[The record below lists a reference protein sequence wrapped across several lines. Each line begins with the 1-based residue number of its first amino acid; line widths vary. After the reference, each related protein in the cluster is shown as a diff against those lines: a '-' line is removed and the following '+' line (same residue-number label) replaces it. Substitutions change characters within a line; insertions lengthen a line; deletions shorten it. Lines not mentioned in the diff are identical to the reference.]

1 MKDYSYLIDE
11 ICPSLKSQELIRK
24 IIPILVNWAKHAK
37 TDGTYRDLNVLL
49 GYSDGRFSGIGYQLG
64 LVSEVFRLLS
74 GEIGVEIPTLNALV
88 NNSKTGLP
96 SEGFSY
102 VFPDY
107 DKYDDDK
114 KKELVSLLNTK
125 AIGFRNW
132 DWVLSLLGLKP
143 KTSLKEESII
153 RSGQLGMGG
162 ESDEHRKLKEYVAAH
177 PEIVG
182 LKKDEQGCMEYTLLS
197 GDRLDVFFKDS
208 NVAVEIKSE
217 ISSDADVL
225 RGLFQCVK
233 YKSILDAEAQVHG
246 QKQNARAILLLGK
259 SLSVSNRQVQ
269 TDLGIEVIEKIKNV
283 E

>member
-182 LKKDEQGCMEYTLLS
+182 LKKGEQGCMEYTLLS

-269 TDLGIEVIEKIKNV
+269 TDLGIEVIEKIKI
-283 E
+283 

>member
-1 MKDYSYLIDE
+1 MMKDYSYLIDE

-37 TDGTYRDLNVLL
+37 TDGTYGDLNVLL

-114 KKELVSLLNTK
+114 KKELVSFISVPLK
-125 AIGFRNW
+125 
-132 DWVLSLLGLKP
+132 LG
-143 KTSLKEESII
+143 
-153 RSGQLGMGG
+153 R
-162 ESDEHRKLKEYVAAH
+162 
-177 PEIVG
+177 
-182 LKKDEQGCMEYTLLS
+182 
-197 GDRLDVFFKDS
+197 
-208 NVAVEIKSE
+208 
-217 ISSDADVL
+217 
-225 RGLFQCVK
+225 VK
-233 YKSILDAEAQVHG
+233 Y
-246 QKQNARAILLLGK
+246 
-259 SLSVSNRQVQ
+259 
-269 TDLGIEVIEKIKNV
+269 
-283 E
+283 